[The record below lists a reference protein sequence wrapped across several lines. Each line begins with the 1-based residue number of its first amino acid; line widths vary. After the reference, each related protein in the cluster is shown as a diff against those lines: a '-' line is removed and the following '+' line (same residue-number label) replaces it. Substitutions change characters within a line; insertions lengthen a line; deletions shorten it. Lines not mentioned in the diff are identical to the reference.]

1 MNLKPSFVSLVIIG
15 VACVLASHAQPAAA
29 SVEIESV
36 GISGQGCPQGSV
48 HPTISPN
55 GAALSILFDRFNGQ
69 VEPGTKVVRVVCD
82 IKLVLRKPLDMT
94 FAFQSADF
102 RGFVNLEAGVR
113 AVQKVRLIGGFD
125 ENGVREANMSQQKW
139 VGPVSEN
146 FEISAVQPEEGA
158 QLVGCAKRKN
168 KTQIRLR
175 TVIALHNKKTAGSG
189 VVMVDSFDSGMLQR
203 YNLQWAKC
211 QP

>member
-1 MNLKPSFVSLVIIG
+1 MNFKPNFVSLVISCLACAL
-15 VACVLASHAQPAAA
+15 VAQAQSAVA

-55 GAALSILFDRFNGQ
+55 GAALSILFDRFYGQ
-69 VEPGTKVVRVVCD
+69 VDAGTKVVRVVCD

-139 VGPVSEN
+139 V
-146 FEISAVQPEEGA
+146 
-158 QLVGCAKRKN
+158 
-168 KTQIRLR
+168 
-175 TVIALHNKKTAGSG
+175 
-189 VVMVDSFDSGMLQR
+189 
-203 YNLQWAKC
+203 
-211 QP
+211 